1 MVPFCIEDQVLTPGA
16 VFFGDPALSFWVDAL
31 LRTSGASLGRLDV
44 TSCQDLCGDAFCCT
58 GPCVQDL
65 SLFRLFRSHK
75 I

>member
-44 TSCQDLCGDAFCCT
+44 TSCQDLWGCFLLHRALCSGSIFIQVIQK
-58 GPCVQDL
+58 P
-65 SLFRLFRSHK
+65 
-75 I
+75 